1 MLAQDVNISLKE
13 YNFLVVMMSSLTL
26 TLTVS
31 LMVDPVVNNIAGKE
45 KQGESRTEIKFHRL
59 VPLSITFDLSIFV
72 RLNVNMEQDS

>member
-1 MLAQDVNISLKE
+1 MLAQEVNISLKE

-31 LMVDPVVNNIAGKE
+31 LMVDPVENNIAGKE
-45 KQGESRTEIKFHRL
+45 KQDESRTEIKFHRL
-59 VPLSITFDLSIFV
+59 VHLSITFDLSIFV